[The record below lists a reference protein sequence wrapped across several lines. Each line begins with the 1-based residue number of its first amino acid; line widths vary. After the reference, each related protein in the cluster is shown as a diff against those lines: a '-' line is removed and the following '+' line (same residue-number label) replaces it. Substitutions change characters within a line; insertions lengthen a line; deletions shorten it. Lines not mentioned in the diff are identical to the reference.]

1 MKTTLL
7 LLSSVLS
14 IVSTQFVRA
23 DTIQDV
29 ATGTYTIGVSTIRA
43 SAQVLGTN
51 GGDGGPILTFIT
63 GALQSGTIGNGV
75 FAAGG
80 SFVLTDYQCAGCDR
94 NPQIWFSGSFS
105 GPTAITTN
113 PQGIE
118 ILSGPIAG
126 TLRTG
131 IWITGNTTQNLMSGT
146 ISGSTYFEGKNLGLT
161 APEPSTLTFLFTG
174 LLALAGPM
182 RRKFLPKY

>member
-14 IVSTQFVRA
+14 IVSTQLVRA

-80 SFVLTDYQCAGCDR
+80 SFVLNDYQCAGCDR
-94 NPQIWFSGSFS
+94 SPQIGF
-105 GPTAITTN
+105 
-113 PQGIE
+113 
-118 ILSGPIAG
+118 
-126 TLRTG
+126 
-131 IWITGNTTQNLMSGT
+131 
-146 ISGSTYFEGKNLGLT
+146 
-161 APEPSTLTFLFTG
+161 
-174 LLALAGPM
+174 
-182 RRKFLPKY
+182 